1 MKTMKK
7 RAGKRQIAPV
17 VSKGL
22 LAEMDEHADIDYW
35 LTKTPAER
43 VAAVTQLVR
52 ASIPEGA
59 RMDKTHVVTG
69 QMKDKKAD

>member
-1 MKTMKK
+1 VRVK
-7 RAGKRQIAPV
+7 GKLPQV

-22 LAEMDEHADIDYW
+22 LANMDEHADIDYW

-43 VAAVTQLVR
+43 VAAVTQLVK
-52 ASIPEGA
+52 ASIPEGT
-59 RMDKTHVVTG
+59 RMDRTHVVTR